1 MAVNGPGG
9 GAPPAPAAA
18 PSPAAPGRAPVHPAP
33 GDKPRADASST
44 KTARPVRHAEPR
56 HAEHRAEVAA
66 ATPARSEKRHGGRS
80 LQEVKGEATGLY
92 RSKNFSGA
100 ALAINSSLSGFSGD
114 DVRDLQA
121 LAGIYSQL
129 GKDYTVGMAP
139 GTRPVDAYQALVR
152 ATGYDREVGGAYAQ
166 ELRDKLVAIAPRAAT
181 SYMAAKSL
189 ELAFQAVHTA
199 EELGSRVDDLK
210 IVRQNLDE
218 KARELMH
225 AARSELASD
234 PDAARQKLRQIQRI
248 VDPRNPLWQQAAR
261 LLSGP

>member
-1 MAVNGPGG
+1 MTLSRSITSA
-9 GAPPAPAAA
+9 
-18 PSPAAPGRAPVHPAP
+18 
-33 GDKPRADASST
+33 ASS
-44 KTARPVRHAEPR
+44 AVS
-56 HAEHRAEVAA
+56 VW
-66 ATPARSEKRHGGRS
+66 
-80 LQEVKGEATGLY
+80 
-92 RSKNFSGA
+92 
-100 ALAINSSLSGFSGD
+100 
-114 DVRDLQA
+114 
-121 LAGIYSQL
+121 
-129 GKDYTVGMAP
+129 
-139 GTRPVDAYQALVR
+139 
-152 ATGYDREVGGAYAQ
+152 
-166 ELRDKLVAIAPRAAT
+166 IAPRAAT